1 MSQAFALSAC
11 SAWASGMEPRNG
23 GYTDREL
30 EREIERIEGQ
40 SLTMEEI

>member
-1 MSQAFALSAC
+1 M
-11 SAWASGMEPRNG
+11 NG